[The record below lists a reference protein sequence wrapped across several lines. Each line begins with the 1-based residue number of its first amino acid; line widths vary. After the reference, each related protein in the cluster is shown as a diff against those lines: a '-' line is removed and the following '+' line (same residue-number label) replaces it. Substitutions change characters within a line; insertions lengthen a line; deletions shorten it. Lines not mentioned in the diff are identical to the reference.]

1 MLPSPPCTSRARSP
15 WNRGR
20 LASLLLAADEASDAA
35 TAKPGRSP
43 QPAAHR
49 YRPRRA
55 MPAAATHGAHTPLP
69 LRSDAK
75 VGAALLQL
83 GSATED
89 TVAQEAQTF
98 SALIKGQGLQSLHGA
113 VSPPDS

>member
-1 MLPSPPCTSRARSP
+1 MYVARALALEPWPPRRPTSRSRRSFRSRNSQSPAAARSP
-15 WNRGR
+15 PLPQR
-20 LASLLLAADEASDAA
+20 A
-35 TAKPGRSP
+35 TP
-43 QPAAHR
+43 
-49 YRPRRA
+49 
-55 MPAAATHGAHTPLP
+55 AATHGAHTPPP

-75 VGAALLQL
+75 VVAALLQL